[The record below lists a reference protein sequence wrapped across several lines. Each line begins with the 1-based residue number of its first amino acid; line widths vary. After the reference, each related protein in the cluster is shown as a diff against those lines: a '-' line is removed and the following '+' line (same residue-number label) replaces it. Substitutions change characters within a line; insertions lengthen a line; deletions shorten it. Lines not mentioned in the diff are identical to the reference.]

1 MKEKALKLA
10 DELDMLFPSGLALIG
25 KQAST
30 MIRRLVEELDKQGE
44 PIAWLAEHFDGRKR
58 VEIVGFIYDQDAG
71 WGHKR
76 IPLYTKETLKSAEVL
91 K

>member
-10 DELDMLFPSGLALIG
+10 DKLDNLP
-25 KQAST
+25 KEASAYWT
-30 MIRRLVEELDKQGE
+30 KDSSAMIRRLVEELDKQGE
-44 PIAWLAEHFDGRKR
+44 PVAWLAEHFDGRKR
-58 VEIVGFIYDQDAG
+58 VEIVGFVYDQDAG

-76 IPLYTKETLKSAEVL
+76 IPLYTKETLKLTEVL